1 MLKFSPNSK
10 PFFEKG
16 RAYYQIPFFPMIT
29 DILILF
35 TLKLYYISSISKH
48 ILRKFHFAS
57 FNSHRAQLGS
67 VFEYAY
73 TADLRPYIAL
83 TYEYTFKA
91 DAKGRAA
98 DQYGDLALDRTDLE
112 GSTGIVSL
120 GWTYQNE
127 ARDFEF
133 DAGMNGYAGKRR
145 GISAQLQAAWKF

>member
-1 MLKFSPNSK
+1 M
-10 PFFEKG
+10 
-16 RAYYQIPFFPMIT
+16 RR
-29 DILILF
+29 
-35 TLKLYYISSISKH
+35 SIR
-48 ILRKFHFAS
+48 I
-57 FNSHRAQLGS
+57 AQLGS

-98 DQYGDLALDRTDLE
+98 DQYGDLALDGTDLE

>member
-1 MLKFSPNSK
+1 MA
-10 PFFEKG
+10 EKV
-16 RAYYQIPFFPMIT
+16 RCIQLLVLLRWLEP
-29 DILILF
+29 
-35 TLKLYYISSISKH
+35 SSI
-48 ILRKFHFAS
+48 LRRSIRIGHS
-57 FNSHRAQLGS
+57 WGR
-67 VFEYAY
+67 
-73 TADLRPYIAL
+73 RPYIAL

-98 DQYGDLALDRTDLE
+98 DQYGDLALDGTDLE